1 MNLRNFY
8 MVVRAGAYLLTLPG
22 VYLYLMHRH
31 DADSTLMG
39 RGLMLIMAGFCCF
52 FVSYALRIW
61 MAVRRKAVRA
71 ERFRTVLKDPDP
83 VDAQAPDDKPA
94 DPAP

>member
-8 MVVRAGAYLLTLPG
+8 LVVRTGAYLLTLPG
-22 VYLYLMHRH
+22 VYLYLVHRH

-39 RGLMLIMAGFCCF
+39 WGLRLIMAGFCF
-52 FVSYALRIW
+52 FFASYALRIW

-71 ERFRTVLKDPDP
+71 ERFQTVLKDPDP
-83 VDAQAPDDKPA
+83 VEPPAPGDKPA